1 MTERKSPKGK
11 QHKNASPA
19 PTPAGNKDKV
29 IALLHRADG
38 ATLAE
43 ITDVSGWQPH
53 SARAVFTGLRKKG
66 YAIEKTRLDGVNRW
80 LITAVPA

>member
-11 QHKNASPA
+11 LHKNASPV

-29 IALLHRADG
+29 IALLRRANG
-38 ATLAE
+38 ATLAD
-43 ITDVSGWQPH
+43 ITNVSGWQPH

-66 YAIEKTRLDGVNRW
+66 YAIEKTRSDGVNRW
-80 LITAVPA
+80 AITAMPA